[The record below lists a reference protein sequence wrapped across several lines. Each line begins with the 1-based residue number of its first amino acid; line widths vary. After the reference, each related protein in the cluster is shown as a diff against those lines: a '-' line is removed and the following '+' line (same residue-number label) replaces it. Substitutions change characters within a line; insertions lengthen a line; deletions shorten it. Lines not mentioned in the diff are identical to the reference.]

1 MSGAGETDDPR
12 DTLAGEYVLG
22 LLDEAAARDVERRAA
37 TEAPLA
43 AAIAAWRNR
52 LDPLADL
59 APPVPPSD
67 VLWHRIAADLPA
79 AAVAAPAPA
88 PSPHRS
94 SAWRLVA
101 LASLAV
107 AACLALV
114 IWRGLPA
121 APPVPWARGVALL
134 AAPGTVQAAI
144 RVQALSDG
152 TMTIV
157 PLEKLPLPDGRRLGF
172 WAWPRSEK
180 APVLLGMLPPDGGQV
195 HYPFPVQDAT
205 PVMVTSEPGSG
216 PVSAPGPTLF
226 LGLMAVTS

>member
-1 MSGAGETDDPR
+1 MSGAGETEDPR

-22 LLDEAAARDVERRAA
+22 LLDAAAARDVERRAA
-37 TEAPLA
+37 TDATLA

-59 APPVPPSD
+59 PTPVPPSD
-67 VLWHRIAADLPA
+67 LLWHRIVADLPA
-79 AAVAAPAPA
+79 SPVPASPPPAAGNG
-88 PSPHRS
+88 
-94 SAWRLVA
+94 WRLVA

-107 AACLALV
+107 AACLAV
-114 IWRGLPA
+114 FIWRGLPA
-121 APPVPWARGVALL
+121 AAPVPWARGVALL
-134 AAPGTVQAAI
+134 AAPGSVQAAI

-216 PVSAPGPTLF
+216 AVTAPGATLF

>member
-1 MSGAGETDDPR
+1 MSGAGETEDPR

-22 LLDEAAARDVERRAA
+22 LLDEAAARDVERRA
-37 TEAPLA
+37 TTDAPLA

-67 VLWHRIAADLPA
+67 VLWHRIAANLPA
-79 AAVAAPAPA
+79 APLPAPA
-88 PSPHRS
+88 PPP
-94 SAWRLVA
+94 AAGNNGWRLVA
-101 LASLAV
+101 IASLAV
-107 AACLALV
+107 AACLAV
-114 IWRGLPA
+114 FIWRDLPA
-121 APPVPWARGVALL
+121 APPAPWARGVALL
-134 AAPGTVQAAI
+134 SAPGSVQAAI

-195 HYPFPVQDAT
+195 RYPFPVQDAT
-205 PVMVTSEPGSG
+205 PVMVTSEPGAG
-216 PVSAPGPTLF
+216 PVAAPGPTLF